1 MTLKLHLFVKCAI
14 LIVFVQYKFYT
25 VNVKTINAKRTGDNQ
40 PDLHTAVNL
49 NKVFEHVLI
58 HTCSFF
64 VTQCSVNCKKDP
76 SKLRLSVKRLDT
88 LNYLHIRQHTH
99 FDLQS

>member
-25 VNVKTINAKRTGDNQ
+25 VNVKTINAISTGDSQ

-49 NKVFEHVLI
+49 NKVFEHVFI

-64 VTQCSVNCKKDP
+64 LLLNAQSSV
-76 SKLRLSVKRLDT
+76 
-88 LNYLHIRQHTH
+88 
-99 FDLQS
+99 